1 MMNFVALFL
10 VVSSLVTAGVWSPSA
25 SPPNDQTQR
34 HEQREEGHQQQHA
47 GDQEVIV
54 KNGHRVV
61 VVEYDEHGHHKTKVS
76 ISPEHGHPPRREA
89 SSFSE
94 NEVSSPSKISR
105 AFDNSMENIKEAAS
119 GLANFGQGHGEG
131 HSPKELMCDAY
142 GKCKHKIASAI
153 ETKKEICKE
162 TAHGAKEAA
171 HKVGEAAHRVG
182 EAVENVCERAKDTV
196 SDEAHEVEETARNP
210 MEKAKNASKMAKDMG
225 DTLAGDIQGNA
236 LRQREHL
243 AEIAKDAKETA
254 EEAAGK
260 VKAGARELK
269 SDLAEKA
276 KEAKE
281 TAEETA
287 FKVKAG
293 AEELKSDLAEKAKET
308 AEEAAGKVKA
318 GAEDIKSGTQ
328 KRLHQLR
335 DKGREFWYGALIRS
349 IASGDLLE
357 GLMSVAHLFGL
368 ATAYGMCM
376 WITFASSHVLAGSL
390 PPQQFGMVQSKIY
403 KVYFKAMAYSVGM
416 ALLGHLWRHRSSLFR
431 GKSADMLQNYNLIAA
446 LSMILFNMM
455 YLEPRST
462 KVMFERMKIEK
473 EEGRG
478 RERVHV
484 DARISREA
492 GQQQQRTT
500 TEGEPS
506 ITTLPQLSRREQQVV
521 EPDIERLNEM
531 RERLKKLNT
540 YSSFL
545 NIASL
550 MALSW
555 HLLYLAQHLPS
566 SCC

>member
-25 SPPNDQTQR
+25 SPPSDQTQQQK
-34 HEQREEGHQQQHA
+34 QREEGHQLRHA

-61 VVEYDEHGHHKTKVS
+61 VVEYNEHGHHKTKVS
-76 ISPEHGHPPRREA
+76 ISPEHGHPPRTES

-131 HSPKELMCDAY
+131 HSPKELMCDAC
-142 GKCKHKIASAI
+142 GKCKHNIASAI

-171 HKVGEAAHRVG
+171 HKVGEAAHRVR
-182 EAVENVCERAKDTV
+182 EAVENVYERAKDTV
-196 SDEAHEVEETARNP
+196 SDKAHEVEETARDP
-210 MEKAKNASKMAKDMG
+210 MEKAKNASKTAKDMG
-225 DTLAGDIQGNA
+225 DT
-236 LRQREHL
+236 
-243 AEIAKDAKETA
+243 
-254 EEAAGK
+254 
-260 VKAGARELK
+260 
-269 SDLAEKA
+269 LAEKA

-281 TAEETA
+281 TAEEAA

-293 AEELKSDLAEKAKET
+293 AEELKSDLAEKAKEAKET

-318 GAEDIKSGTQ
+318 GAEELKSGTQ
-328 KRLHQLR
+328 KRLHQSR
-335 DKGREFWYGALIRS
+335 DKIREFWYGAFRS

-357 GLMSVAHLFGL
+357 GLMSVTHLFGL

-376 WITFASSHVLAGSL
+376 WITFVSSHVLAWSL

-431 GKSADMLQNYNLIAA
+431 GKAADMLQNYNLIAA

-478 RERVHV
+478 RERVHI

-492 GQQQQRTT
+492 GQQQQQQQTT

-506 ITTLPQLSRREQQVV
+506 ITTPPQVLRREQQVV

-540 YSSFL
+540 CSSFL

-555 HLLYLAQHLPS
+555 HLVYLAQHLPS

>member
-25 SPPNDQTQR
+25 SPPSDQTQQQK
-34 HEQREEGHQQQHA
+34 QREEGHQMQHA

-76 ISPEHGHPPRREA
+76 ISPEHGHPPRRE
-89 SSFSE
+89 SSSLSE

-142 GKCKHKIASAI
+142 GRCKHKIASAI

-171 HKVGEAAHRVG
+171 HKVGEAAHRAG
-182 EAVENVCERAKDTV
+182 EAVENMYERAKDTV
-196 SDEAHEVEETARNP
+196 SDKAHEVEETARDP
-210 MEKAKNASKMAKDMG
+210 MEKAKNASKTAKDMG
-225 DTLAGDIQGNA
+225 DT
-236 LRQREHL
+236 
-243 AEIAKDAKETA
+243 
-254 EEAAGK
+254 
-260 VKAGARELK
+260 
-269 SDLAEKA
+269 LAEKA

-281 TAEETA
+281 TEEEAA

-293 AEELKSDLAEKAKET
+293 AEELKS
-308 AEEAAGKVKA
+308 
-318 GAEDIKSGTQ
+318 GTQ
-328 KRLHQLR
+328 KRLHQSR
-335 DKGREFWYGALIRS
+335 DKVREFWYGAFRS

-376 WITFASSHVLAGSL
+376 WITFVSSHVLAWSL

-431 GKSADMLQNYNLIAA
+431 GKAADMLQNYNLIAA

-492 GQQQQRTT
+492 GQQQQQQTT

-506 ITTLPQLSRREQQVV
+506 ITTPPQVSRREQQVV

-540 YSSFL
+540 CSSFL

-555 HLLYLAQHLPS
+555 HLVYLAQHLPS